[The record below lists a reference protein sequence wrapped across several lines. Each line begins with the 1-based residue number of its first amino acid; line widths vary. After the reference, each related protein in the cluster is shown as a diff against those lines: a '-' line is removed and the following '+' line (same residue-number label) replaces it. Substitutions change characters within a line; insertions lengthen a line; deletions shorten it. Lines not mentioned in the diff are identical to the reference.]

1 MPRLILNDE
10 KWSKLKPIILQI
22 GIYNKRNLRLTV
34 EGILYRLRVGCP
46 WRDLPQE
53 FGKWNA
59 IYKRFNEWS
68 SKEKLTQLFYSI
80 IEQPDMEWQFIDGSI
95 VKAHQHSSGAMHGEE
110 TGIGK
115 SRWGNTSKIHLA
127 VDSFGWPIHFKVTGG
142 EVHDCKIAPSFIKEL
157 PISKY
162 LIGDKGYD
170 SEDLRQQ
177 IRSQNIVPII
187 PRRRNSS
194 NKNQEMDWF
203 LYKYRHLVE
212 NAFARLKHFRSIAT
226 RYDKLKR
233 NYIGM
238 IALACTF
245 IWLPLRNG
253 NSP

>member
-115 SRWGNTSKIHLA
+115 SR
-127 VDSFGWPIHFKVTGG
+127 
-142 EVHDCKIAPSFIKEL
+142 
-157 PISKY
+157 
-162 LIGDKGYD
+162 
-170 SEDLRQQ
+170 
-177 IRSQNIVPII
+177 
-187 PRRRNSS
+187 
-194 NKNQEMDWF
+194 
-203 LYKYRHLVE
+203 
-212 NAFARLKHFRSIAT
+212 
-226 RYDKLKR
+226 
-233 NYIGM
+233 
-238 IALACTF
+238 
-245 IWLPLRNG
+245 
-253 NSP
+253 